1 MELNQIR
8 CFLEVARSQHVT
20 KSAEKL
26 HIAQPALTQTIHR
39 LEAELGLPLFLA
51 KGRGIVL
58 TEYGRY
64 LQERLEPILRELDGV
79 PEAMRKMA
87 KLERKTIRLSVRA
100 ASTLTTEAIIEYK
113 KAHAELNFQVMQSG
127 DEGLHDIDITTKL
140 FYREARGED
149 AYVCSEKIFLALP
162 RGHELASRGYISLAE
177 VAGED
182 FISLMGSRPLRSI
195 CDGFCAQ
202 AGFTPRIVFE
212 SDSPAAVINMIAAN
226 MGIGFWPEFTWGRPN
241 SDGVVLLGIEKSAC
255 SRDIIITRRHNKAD
269 NGAVDDFYDFL
280 CSRFERAKGG
290 C

>member
-87 KLERKTIRLSVRA
+87 KLERETVRLSVRA

-241 SDGVVLLGIEKSAC
+241 SDGVVLLGIEKPAC

-280 CSRFERAKGG
+280 CGRFERAKGG